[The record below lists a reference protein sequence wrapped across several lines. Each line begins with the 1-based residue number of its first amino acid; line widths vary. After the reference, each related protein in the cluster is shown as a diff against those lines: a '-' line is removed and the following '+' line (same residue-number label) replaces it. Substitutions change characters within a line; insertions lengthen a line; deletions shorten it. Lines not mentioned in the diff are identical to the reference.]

1 MTNTPATTSST
12 SKTDRPTGQET
23 RPELPQWSVRRV
35 LGTWAA
41 AALPMAILSWV
52 VAPGL
57 IGAGI
62 FDGPNAWLQALT
74 LCLTAGLI
82 WQFALVLIVVRR
94 EQGSLRWPVLKAAL
108 WLRGPRSPRTGRR
121 GGRLWWLLVP
131 LALALAAEEA
141 LPSLPTP
148 AIRDLGL
155 ILGSP
160 DGQHFMSGNWI
171 WLAALVTMFVFNTV
185 LGEELLFRGLLLP
198 RMNRAFGRW
207 DWVAN
212 GILFAI
218 YHLHEPWVIPQALL
232 VDTFV
237 LAGASRRYHSALIG
251 IAVHSAQTVYFT
263 GLVLAL
269 VLR

>member
-1 MTNTPATTSST
+1 MTNIAGQTASTPTIDQP
-12 SKTDRPTGQET
+12 TD
-23 RPELPQWSVRRV
+23 PEPILPQWSLPRIV
-35 LGTWAA
+35 GTWAA
-41 AALPMAILSWV
+41 AALPMATLSWV
-52 VAPGL
+52 VAPWL
-57 IGAGI
+57 VGAGV
-62 FDGPNAWLQALT
+62 FEGPSAWLQALT

-82 WQFALVLIVVRR
+82 WQFALVVILIRR
-94 EQGSLRWPVLKAAL
+94 EQGSLHWPVLKNAL
-108 WLRGPRSPRTGRR
+108 WLTAPRSPHTGRK

-141 LPSLPTP
+141 LPTLPTP
-148 AIRDLGL
+148 VIRDLGL

-160 DGQHFMSGNWI
+160 AGQHFMSGNWG

-185 LGEELLFRGLLLP
+185 LGEELFFRGLLLP
-198 RMNRAFGRW
+198 RMNRVFGRW

-212 GILFAI
+212 GFLFAI

-237 LAGASRRYHSALIG
+237 LAGSSRRYRSALIG
-251 IAVHSAQTVYFT
+251 IAVHSAQSIYFT
-263 GLVLAL
+263 ALVLAL

>member
-1 MTNTPATTSST
+1 MTNTAGKTAST
-12 SKTDRPTGQET
+12 PTVRPTQKEP
-23 RPELPQWSVRRV
+23 RQLPQWSLRRV

-41 AALPMAILSWV
+41 AALPMAALSWV
-52 VAPGL
+52 VAPWL
-57 IGAGI
+57 VSAGV
-62 FDGPNAWLQALT
+62 FAEPYAWPQALT
-74 LCLTAGLI
+74 LCMTAGLI
-82 WQFALVLIVVRR
+82 WQFVLVLILVHS
-94 EQGSLRWPVLKAAL
+94 EQGSLRWPVLKGAL
-108 WLRGPRSPRTGRR
+108 WLTVPRSPRSGRR

-131 LALALAAEEA
+131 LALTLAAEEA
-141 LPSLPTP
+141 LPTLPTP
-148 AIRDLGL
+148 AARDLGL

-160 DGQHFMSGNWI
+160 AGQHFMSGNWG

-198 RMNRAFGRW
+198 RMNGVFGRW

-212 GILFAI
+212 GFLFAI
-218 YHLHEPWVIPQALL
+218 YHLHEPWVIPQTLL

-237 LAGASRRYHSALIG
+237 LAGSSRRYRSALIG

-263 GLVLAL
+263 ALVLAL